1 MKKYTFII
9 AIAAMVMAMLPA
21 GETFA
26 RKANTRK
33 TENQN
38 AGNIVV
44 RHYGSDDRFIYL
56 QVQLQQNNDKPAVFR
71 IADEMGE
78 LLFVDRIN
86 VKNHTVTV
94 KFRPE
99 ELERIELE
107 LTTAEGVFRK
117 KLAVQVKTF
126 SSTVIEEVSK

>member
-1 MKKYTFII
+1 
-9 AIAAMVMAMLPA
+9 
-21 GETFA
+21 
-26 RKANTRK
+26 
-33 TENQN
+33 
-38 AGNIVV
+38 
-44 RHYGSDDRFIYL
+44 
-56 QVQLQQNNDKPAVFR
+56 
-71 IADEMGE
+71 MGE